1 MDDRRILEMFL
12 VKNKPVTS
20 IAKFF
25 SVDTLVIKDV
35 LKRFHLTN
43 GVRGILEEKYKSD
56 SSKIQTE
63 LDSIVNRTRENI
75 IVDYR
80 TITYF
85 LVYGFS
91 ERGVYKFVPEIVGPS
106 STNFQKIVK
115 KYGLN
120 ETYKGI
126 LFLHTTRDFEK
137 IIREIIVKQTPDK
150 SKLILNV
157 EKYASKYHGIKLER
171 EHDKINLHNALDGV
185 LRNLIQLVYKSIRK
199 HIGFCQYKDCK
210 TTKLQTS
217 HANVKGKQRPGLF
230 QTSVDEY
237 FKETNQD
244 KVINLEDVITKFLKK
259 HQNCDENTIGEK
271 SYPPVTFLCHEHHR
285 EYEVLFT
292 KEGAIKDNKIHDAF
306 IENLEF

>member
-1 MDDRRILEMFL
+1 MDDRKILEMFL

-63 LDSIVNRTRENI
+63 LDSIVNQTKENI
-75 IVDYR
+75 MVDYR
-80 TITYF
+80 AITYF

-91 ERGVYKFVPEIVGPS
+91 KRGVYKFVPEITDPS
-106 STNFQKIVK
+106 GTNFQKKVK

-126 LFLHTTRDFEK
+126 LFLHTTSDFEE

-150 SKLILNV
+150 SKLVLNL
-157 EKYASKYHGIKLER
+157 ERYTSKYRGIKLER
-171 EHDKINLHNALDGV
+171 EDDEVNLHNAVDGE
-185 LRNLIQLVYKSIRK
+185 LRNLIQLAYKSIRE
-199 HIGFCQYKDCK
+199 HIGFCQYRSCK
-210 TTKLQTS
+210 TKKLQTS
-217 HANVKGKQRPGLF
+217 HANLNGKQRPHLF
-230 QTSVDEY
+230 KASVNEH
-237 FKETNQD
+237 FKDTDQD
-244 KVINLEDVITKFLKK
+244 KVIDLEIVITKFLKK
-259 HQNCDENTIGEK
+259 HQNCDGNTIGVNH
-271 SYPPVTFLCHEHHR
+271 YPPVTFLCRKHHI
-285 EYEVLFT
+285 EYDALFT
-292 KEGAIKDNKIHDAF
+292 KEGNIKNEKIHDAF
-306 IENLEF
+306 IKKLEF